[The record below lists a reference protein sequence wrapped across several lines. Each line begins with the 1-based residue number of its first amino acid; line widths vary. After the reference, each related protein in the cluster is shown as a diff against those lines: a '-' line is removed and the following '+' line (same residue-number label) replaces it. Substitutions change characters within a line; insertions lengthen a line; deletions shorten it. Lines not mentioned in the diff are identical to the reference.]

1 MSRFAT
7 GLLLTAK
14 ALANPAVFGV
24 TGAIR
29 DGEGRVLLVRQT
41 YMTGWRLPGGGI
53 DHGEAPEKALRRELH
68 EEVGLTGG
76 TVRLF
81 SLYSR
86 KVWWLTHLT
95 ALYVIEGA
103 GIDFHPNWE
112 VRDVCWVSPAT
123 PPPDTAAATA
133 RRLAELA
140 GNATPD
146 PHW

>member
-1 MSRFAT
+1 MSRFFT

-24 TGAIR
+24 AGAVMN
-29 DGEGRVLLVRQT
+29 GEGKVLLVRQT
-41 YMTGWRLPGGGI
+41 YMRGWRLPGGGI
-53 DHGEAPEKALRRELH
+53 GHGEAPERALRRELQ

-95 ALYVIEGA
+95 ALYVIEG
-103 GIDFHPNWE
+103 GSVNFHPNLE
-112 VRDVCWVSPAT
+112 VNAVCWVQPSA

-140 GNATPD
+140 GDATLD

>member
-1 MSRFAT
+1 MSRFST

-14 ALANPAVFGV
+14 ALANPSVFGV
-24 TGAIR
+24 AGAIL

-41 YMTGWRLPGGGI
+41 YMKGWRLPGGGI
-53 DHGEAPEKALRRELH
+53 GHGEAPEKALRRELQ

-76 TVRLF
+76 TARLF
-81 SLYSR
+81 GLYSR

-95 ALYVIEGA
+95 ALYVIEGGA
-103 GIDFHPNWE
+103 IDFRPNLE
-112 VRDVCWVSPAT
+112 VSAVSWAAPSS

-133 RRLAELA
+133 RRLCELA
-140 GNATPD
+140 SNATPD

>member
-24 TGAIR
+24 AGAIL

-53 DHGEAPEKALRRELH
+53 DHGEAPEKALRRELR
-68 EEVGLTGG
+68 EEVGLAGG

-103 GIDFHPNWE
+103 AVNFQPNWE
-112 VRDVCWVSPAT
+112 VKDVCWVPPSA

-133 RRLAELA
+133 RRLNELA